1 MPFFIQLAII
11 CEIGVKPKPFVLFFK
26 DFLEMAIVIKTA
38 EEIESMRRACR
49 LASEVLDYIEP
60 FIKPGVPT
68 IDLDRLMNE
77 YMLAHGAVSACLGYA
92 PAGFTPY
99 PASTCISI
107 NHVVCHG
114 IPSEKPLKKGDIVN
128 IDVTIILDGFYG
140 DTSRM
145 FMVGDKISVSARHLV
160 EATYECMWRGID
172 AVAPGRS
179 LNEVGIACE
188 KVARAE
194 GLSVV
199 HEYGGHG
206 VGRNFHEDPFVCHYN
221 APRENNVILKPGMIF
236 TVEPMLNAG
245 HRYIS
250 GLNDGWTVITRDR
263 SLSAQWEHT
272 VLVTET
278 GYEVLTLSEGYP
290 PIPEFITRK

>member
-1 MPFFIQLAII
+1 
-11 CEIGVKPKPFVLFFK
+11 
-26 DFLEMAIVIKTA
+26 MAIVIKTS
-38 EEIESMRRACR
+38 EEIAGMRKACR
-49 LASEVLDYIEP
+49 LASEVLDYITP
-60 FIKPGVPT
+60 YVKVGVAT
-68 IDLDRLMNE
+68 IELDRMMNDF
-77 YMLAHGAVSACLGYA
+77 MKAHGAVSACLGYA
-92 PAGFTPY
+92 PAGYKPY
-99 PASTCISI
+99 PAATCISI

-114 IPSEKPLKKGDIVN
+114 IPSEKALKKGDIVN
-128 IDVTIILDGFYG
+128 IDVTVILDGFYG

-145 FMVGDKISVSARHLV
+145 FIVGDKVSVSAKHLV
-160 EATYECMWRGID
+160 DATYECMWRGI
-172 AVAPGRS
+172 AAIAPGKS

-188 KVARAE
+188 RVARAE

-206 VGRNFHEDPFVCHYN
+206 VGRHFHEDPFVNHYN
-221 APRENNVILKPGMIF
+221 TPDNNIILKPGMIF

-245 HRYIS
+245 SRHIS

-278 GYEVLTLSEGYP
+278 GYEVLTISDGYP
-290 PIPEFITRK
+290 PIPDYIHC